1 MMAWGVIW
9 LWIWGGESGLHS
21 LSLERRLVVHFHPRP
36 RHTYMDRD
44 VDVVAVP
51 RVDIYCVE
59 ASAGAID
66 DLEPLSLLYCQ
77 VYQQRAVRQVSKG
90 LWRREGVRGHR
101 RRSQTLQQGRGAE
114 AGITLKAMNL
124 W

>member
-1 MMAWGVIW
+1 MAWGVIW
-9 LWIWGGESGLHS
+9 LWIWGGESGLHFP
-21 LSLERRLVVHFHPRP
+21 SLERRQVVPLCPRP

-44 VDVVAVP
+44 VDVVAVS

-59 ASAGAID
+59 AGTGAVD

-90 LWRREGVRGHR
+90 LWKREGVRGHR
-101 RRSQTLQQGRGAE
+101 WRSQTLEQGWGAE